1 MNTLRQ
7 IFFAPLALSSL
18 FLSAC
23 GGGEPMVEYS
33 PLDGEACVGSIE
45 SMPAGLSPVEDA
57 ALLQEALGK
66 TGEGK
71 LCAGRVFTASQA
83 GSVTVYRVWNSAKS
97 YTEFGKWWSL
107 SKPTGTVASYRE
119 ENAICP
125 EWSELN
131 QLTRCT
137 LKAGAKVVIGPG
149 QSASCMT
156 LTYGKSAVN
165 QVYMAN
171 DTRVGM
177 LYVEGCSQLGVWP

>member
-1 MNTLRQ
+1 MCQGMPKTVLSV
-7 IFFAPLALSSL
+7 FLALTL
-18 FLSAC
+18 VAC
-23 GGGEPMVEYS
+23 GSGTEPQVS
-33 PLDGEACVGSIE
+33 PLDGIACVGGIE
-45 SMPAGLSPVEDA
+45 DVPAELKPVEDA
-57 ALLQEALGK
+57 ALLNEALGK

-71 LCAGRVFTASQA
+71 LCAGRVYEAA
-83 GSVTVYRVWNSAKS
+83 GAVSVYRVWNQAKS

-107 SKPTGTVASYRE
+107 AKPTGTVASYRE

-137 LKAGAKVVIGPG
+137 VKLGAHIVVGPG
-149 QSASCMT
+149 QSAACMAMV
-156 LTYGKSAVN
+156 YEKSAVN

-177 LYVEGCSQLGVWP
+177 LYVEGCMQMGAWP

>member
-1 MNTLRQ
+1 MCQGMPKTL
-7 IFFAPLALSSL
+7 L
-18 FLSAC
+18 FVFIAVGLVAC
-23 GGGEPMVEYS
+23 GSSTQPEVS
-33 PLDGEACVGSIE
+33 PLDGIACVGGIDMVPE
-45 SMPAGLSPVEDA
+45 GLKPTEDA
-57 ALLQEALGK
+57 ALLNEALGK

-71 LCAGRVFTASQA
+71 LCAGKVYEATAA
-83 GSVTVYRVWNSAKS
+83 VTVYRVWNQAKS

-107 SKPTGTVASYRE
+107 GKPMGTVASYRE

-137 LKAGAKVVIGPG
+137 VKLGARIVVGPG
-149 QSASCMT
+149 QSASCMAMV
-156 LTYGKSAVN
+156 YDKSPVN

-177 LYVEGCSQLGVWP
+177 LHVEGCTQLGMWPQ

>member
-1 MNTLRQ
+1 MRLFQ
-7 IFFAPLALSSL
+7 LIVLAPLALV
-18 FLSAC
+18 AC
-23 GGGEPMVEYS
+23 GGAEPAIEYS
-33 PLDGEACVGSIE
+33 PLDGEACVGLTE

-57 ALLQEALGK
+57 SLLQEALGK

-71 LCAGRVFTASQA
+71 LCSGQVFAASQA

-107 SKPTGTVASYRE
+107 GKPTGTVDSYRA

-137 LKAGAKVVIGPG
+137 LKAGAHVVIGPG
-149 QSASCMT
+149 QSASCMA
-156 LTYGKSAVN
+156 LTYAKSAVN

-171 DTRVGM
+171 DTRVGK
-177 LYVEGCSQLGVWP
+177 LYVEGCTQLGMWP